1 MLTDDFIERHPAL
14 LQREESSWARG
25 AHPSDLR
32 ARVSTTAT
40 ESAACSE
47 HARFLLTDCL
57 HFVVPRSPHSNA
69 IESALYV
76 SHAAALRCLPPVC
89 ALYVTSRW
97 SRVSRLSRV
106 SSMKRTSQITRIARM
121 PRGSRHTRGQRST
134 LIKWIARVSLSS
146 RKTRVER
153 GSRHPRTPRREK
165 ATATTDRQR
174 GRRLRQPPGLPRH
187 HLSVF
192 HQPAIP
198 PRPPTDAPA
207 SHLLSPPSRPRA
219 QASPTLE
226 RTQLHR

>member
-1 MLTDDFIERHPAL
+1 MHVSRRPRPN
-14 LQREESSWARG
+14 LQHVLSMPGFCSQTAYILSS
-25 AHPSDLR
+25 H
-32 ARVSTTAT
+32 
-40 ESAACSE
+40 
-47 HARFLLTDCL
+47 DCPIPTRSNPPCTSL
-57 HFVVPRSPHSNA
+57 MPPRSGACRPCVRST
-69 IESALYV
+69 
-76 SHAAALRCLPPVC
+76 SHRAGHEF
-89 ALYVTSRW
+89 
-97 SRVSRLSRV
+97 SRLSRV